1 MTKVTSK
8 KKPELLNVDDS
19 NVVATVLFKFKKLFM
34 DESLVWGL
42 QAELRATLPQSYRE
56 YDFKFSLNEDP
67 YKMRIKDLEK
77 RKEDIKADGQGDLFP
92 SEGAKKTQLKNI
104 DVEIAEIEEELAV
117 AQEETP
123 VIEFAGVI
131 NKLEYKNGNTIVVFS
146 VPASS
151 VNELNTNRSIFANYK
166 LELIRE

>member
-1 MTKVTSK
+1 MNKVTSK

-19 NVVATVLFKFKKLFM
+19 NVVATALFKFKKLFM
-34 DESLVWGL
+34 DETLVWAL
-42 QAELRATLPQSYRE
+42 QVELRTTLPQSYRE

-77 RKEDIKADGQGDLFP
+77 RKEDIKADAQGDLFP

-104 DVEIAEIEEELAV
+104 DAEIAEIEAELSQ
-117 AQEETP
+117 AQDETP